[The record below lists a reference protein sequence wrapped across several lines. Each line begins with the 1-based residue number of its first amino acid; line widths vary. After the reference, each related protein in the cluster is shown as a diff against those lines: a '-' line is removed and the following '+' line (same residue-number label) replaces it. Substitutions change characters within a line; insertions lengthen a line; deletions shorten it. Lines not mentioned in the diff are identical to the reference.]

1 VFVAGREGLEGAL
14 FSRTGFVR
22 VHLV

>member
-1 VFVAGREGLEGAL
+1 MFVAGCEGLEGAL